1 MGDLQRMIK
10 QAREQE
16 EELRELFDEV
26 KEEQDTL
33 HVLVLGQLM
42 AQLSLLTDNLKA
54 NAELFNKA
62 VGHAER
68 DLRLELDRLYRG
80 QRSIV
85 EKLLEFPARPF
96 T

>member
-10 QAREQE
+10 EAREQE
-16 EELRELFDEV
+16 EELRALFDEV

-33 HVLVLGQLM
+33 HELILGQLRM
-42 AQLSLLTDNLKA
+42 QADLLTSNLKA

-80 QRSIV
+80 SRSIV
-85 EKLLEFPARPF
+85 EKLMEFPARPF
-96 T
+96 S